1 MTHSIHSLA
10 RSACTG
16 LMVALLAGAAI
27 AAPINSTG
35 GPTTSGGTF
44 IDFEGQAEGT
54 DATSLYSGMGVTFS
68 ANAGNPVIDN
78 NPFSFAYNAGSGTG
92 VLSIDTAPAGLG
104 LQFAAA
110 ASSVEFFFSD
120 TAPLGDYVI
129 SAFDSSSALLE
140 SFTLTLADIGAA
152 SDRWLGFV
160 RGSADISRVTVVP
173 NEGADAFALDD
184 LRFGAAGR
192 LPEPA
197 SLGLVGLAL
206 VGAGF
211 AARKRKA

>member
-27 AAPINSTG
+27 AAPINTTG

-44 IDFEGQAEGT
+44 IDFEGQAQG
-54 DATSLYSGMGVTFS
+54 DATSLYSGLGVTFS
-68 ANAGNPVIDN
+68 ANAGSPVIDN
-78 NPFSFAYNAGSGTG
+78 NPFSFGYNASSGAG
-92 VLSIDTAPAGLG
+92 VLSINTAPAGLG
-104 LQFAAA
+104 IQLASA

-129 SAFDSSSALLE
+129 SAFDSGSTLLE
-140 SFTLTLADIGAA
+140 SFTLTLGDIGAA

-184 LRFGAAGR
+184 LRFASAAR

-206 VGAGF
+206 LGAGM
-211 AARKRKA
+211 AARRRKA